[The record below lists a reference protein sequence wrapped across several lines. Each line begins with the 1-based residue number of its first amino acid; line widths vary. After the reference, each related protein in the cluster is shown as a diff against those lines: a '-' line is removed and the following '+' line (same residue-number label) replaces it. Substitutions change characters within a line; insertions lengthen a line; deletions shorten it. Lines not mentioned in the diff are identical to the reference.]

1 MRKILVFIADGM
13 ADFEINLTCHLL
25 SRYNWEIMTVAYDKS
40 IITALSGLQYL
51 PRSTISEISG
61 DSGVDGIIIP
71 GGFHYEQRPELT
83 ELIREYYRSG
93 KLTAAICAGPQY
105 LARAGLFERAHY
117 TTTMTRDSHREL
129 FSGSGDFPFPQ
140 DTYIEN
146 PVVRDGTVITAKG
159 TAFIDFSVEILDY
172 FGVFADQQE
181 KRALAEQYQPSFS
194 GISISS

>member
-1 MRKILVFIADGM
+1 MRKILVFIADRM

-25 SRYNWEIMTVAYDKS
+25 SRFNWEIITVAYEKS

-51 PRSTISEISG
+51 PNSTISEISG
-61 DSGVDGIIIP
+61 ESGIDGIIIP
-71 GGFHYEQRPELT
+71 GGFHFEQRPELT
-83 ELIREYYRSG
+83 ELIQEYHNSG
-93 KLTAAICAGPQY
+93 RLTAAICAGPQY
-105 LARAGLFERAHY
+105 LARAGLLEKAHY

-129 FSGSGDFPFPQ
+129 FSGSGEFPFPQ
-140 DTYIEN
+140 DTYIES

-172 FGVFADQQE
+172 FRSFTDQQE